1 MNTCRSV
8 AKVTVLAVRTAVI
21 AVLMFVLV
29 VMLVLRVA
37 VGVMVLFI
45 ELLEHV
51 AHNVERK
58 RPYS

>member
-1 MNTCRSV
+1 M
-8 AKVTVLAVRTAVI
+8 AVRTAVI

-51 AHNVERK
+51 AHTVERK